1 MRYSVDVPASAQVV
15 KDVALQCSGF
25 EGEISGL
32 TTAAESAAQASQSA
46 LVCQALVGFFEESV
60 SGNLESAVSLVS
72 KAVEETNNALT
83 YIVQGD
89 EDMAA
94 TAVSSLETTESTTAT
109 TTSWGGGR
117 GPRAV

>member
-1 MRYSVDVPASAQVV
+1 MCIRDR
-15 KDVALQCSGF
+15 
-25 EGEISGL
+25 
-32 TTAAESAAQASQSA
+32 
-46 LVCQALVGFFEESV
+46 
-60 SGNLESAVSLVS
+60 S

>member
-1 MRYSVDVPASAQVV
+1 M
-15 KDVALQCSGF
+15 
-25 EGEISGL
+25 
-32 TTAAESAAQASQSA
+32 
-46 LVCQALVGFFEESV
+46 GFFEESV

-94 TAVSSLETTESTTAT
+94 TAVSSLATTESTTAT